1 MSANLGG
8 IIPLNWRSLVD
19 ETLQRRKA
27 EKMTQREHAAL
38 ANVSIPTLAAFE
50 RGETTLSLAKAF
62 DILRVVRLVDEP
74 SEGSIQDTF
83 VREAFTRWYALSSHL
98 PRDSPGRFPHGWF
111 RFDYYLEGDLKS
123 VDLQDF
129 EKLLKKEADTHHSRW
144 SPFLVLHQPENKPY
158 EVDRILE
165 CWLKPVKEGIYR
177 DAAYSDF
184 WRAAPSGR
192 MFLMRGH
199 KEDCAETFP
208 PKSIFDTILPI
219 VHMGEVLLHAE
230 RLAFILQK
238 DTNKPITIHFRALY
252 SGLNGRILRAW
263 ANPFSNILGEG
274 RAARSDEALLQ
285 TSIPAQ
291 DISARLAEHLYPLA
305 SSLYEKFGVTEFSKD
320 FVQAEVKR
328 LLTKNA

>member
-1 MSANLGG
+1 MSTHLGRLT
-8 IIPLNWRSLVD
+8 PLNWKALVD

-38 ANVSIPTLAAFE
+38 ANVSVPTIAAFD
-50 RGETTLSLAKAF
+50 RGEMTLSLTKAF

-83 VREAFTRWYALSSHL
+83 MRAAFSRWQVLSNQL
-98 PRDSPGRFPHGWF
+98 PQDSLGRFPHGWF

-123 VDLQDF
+123 VKLQDF
-129 EKLLKKEADTHHSRW
+129 EKLLKKVSPHYSRW
-144 SPFLVLHQPENKPY
+144 SPFQVPQQPENKPY
-158 EVDRILE
+158 EVDGMLE
-165 CWLKPVKEGIYR
+165 CWLKPVEEGIYR

-192 MFLMRGH
+192 MFMIRGYR
-199 KEDCAETFP
+199 EDCEETFP

-219 VHMGEVLLHAE
+219 VHIGEVLLHAE
-230 RLAFILQK
+230 RLATILQK
-238 DTNKPITIHFRALY
+238 YTDKPITIHFRALY

-291 DISARLAEHLYPLA
+291 DISAHLAEHLYPL
-305 SSLYEKFGVTEFSKD
+305 STSLYEKFGVTELSKD

-328 LLTKNA
+328 LLTSNA